1 MEIRCKCV
9 GMLTG
14 GKWDKLHD
22 ICRRVY
28 SVEYISPTITHM
40 GGGNQEVK
48 IAEPLAIRMER
59 TEEGKR
65 LRKDYEKGE
74 IKHGF
79 NEFRKGAPREDG
91 LLNTLT
97 SVQKD
102 NYIAE
107 PVISAMRGRNPENPS
122 DRTAG
127 CTTEQ
132 RLEINRGGCS
142 NTLTTVQKDN
152 MVVEPG
158 IRVRRLTPRECWRLM
173 GFSDEDF
180 DKAEKVTSDSQLYK
194 QAGNSIVVNVLMAIF
209 KEMLPR

>member
-9 GMLTG
+9 GMLSG

-28 SVEYISPTITHM
+28 SIEYISPTITHM

-48 IAEPLAIRMER
+48 ILEPCAIRMER

-79 NEFRKGAPREDG
+79 NEFRKGTPREDG
-91 LLNTLT
+91 ILNTLT

-107 PVISAMRGRNPENPS
+107 PVISAIRGRNPENPS

-132 RLEINRGGCS
+132 RLEINRGGVQQYIDYRAKGQHGCGTWRS
-142 NTLTTVQKDN
+142 CQKTNTKRMLATY
-152 MVVEPG
+152 G
-158 IRVRRLTPRECWRLM
+158 I
-173 GFSDEDF
+173 F
-180 DKAEKVTSDSQLYK
+180 
-194 QAGNSIVVNVLMAIF
+194 
-209 KEMLPR
+209 